1 MLAKSL
7 PGRRRRRLFRSLL
20 LKMNVLRSKRI
31 RRWRPKTERT
41 TPDTHRDRVRRSTI
55 VRIAAKRRRNRREI
69 RTRNTTTNCIYSIRV
84 QEDEEKRKRA
94 REEEEEAAAEGDRGD
109 VSQINNGRGGEVWA
123 KGPLDAT
130 VRTDGHRD
138 RRRIT
143 HGAWSITTGS
153 HSLTP
158 RSISCLLQSPV

>member
-1 MLAKSL
+1 M
-7 PGRRRRRLFRSLL
+7 
-20 LKMNVLRSKRI
+20 
-31 RRWRPKTERT
+31 
-41 TPDTHRDRVRRSTI
+41 
-55 VRIAAKRRRNRREI
+55 
-69 RTRNTTTNCIYSIRV
+69 

-94 REEEEEAAAEGDRGD
+94 RKEEEEKEAAAAEGDRGD